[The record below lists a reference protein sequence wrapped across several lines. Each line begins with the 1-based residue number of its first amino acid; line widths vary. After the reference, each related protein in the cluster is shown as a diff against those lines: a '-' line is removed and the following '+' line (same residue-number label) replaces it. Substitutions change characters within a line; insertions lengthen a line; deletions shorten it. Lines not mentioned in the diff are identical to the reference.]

1 MTITYTLFN
10 VAGSFSLAAQTDDWT
25 TLNSPSPGTLRMAT
39 HYVNQIAPVNL
50 HAPRSYTDMTQ
61 GDNGNEYFTFTV
73 GKLDAGMAILIGDR
87 ASQIEFPSLLLPS
100 ECTTGSVVR
109 ISVSRNQKEEQRKKQ
124 EFDDL
129 QRNVLDTFGRLG
141 PMAPNLTLRA
151 VTQTSITLEWEKL
164 ELATAK
170 LLSLDIFRNN
180 ERLAAIPNPLHNTS
194 TKLSGLEVNKPYSF
208 HLVMRTTAG
217 TFTSNV
223 IKTKTHDMNDTTGI
237 SVCFGFMDGST
248 IDEEGNYVDG
258 ELEAHAKSLLQE
270 LGAKWSDKIQID
282 TTHYVCTH
290 PRSRASSSIGEG
302 HPAGQMRGAMFS
314 KAALLS
320 IPIVL
325 PHWIYACAEQKK

>member
-1 MTITYTLFN
+1 
-10 VAGSFSLAAQTDDWT
+10 
-25 TLNSPSPGTLRMAT
+25 MAS
-39 HYVNQIAPVNL
+39 HYVNKIAPTNL
-50 HAPRSYTDMTQ
+50 YSPFGMSNQASTSGGGGAAAT
-61 GDNGNEYFTFTV
+61 NGNNGEGVDQYFTFTV

-109 ISVSRNQKEEQRKKQ
+109 ISVARNQKEEQRKRR

-129 QRNVLDTFGRLG
+129 QENVLEMFGMRG
-141 PMAPNLTLRA
+141 PVTPSLQLRA
-151 VTQTSITLEWEKL
+151 VTQTSITLEWDKL
-164 ELATAK
+164 DIATAK

-180 ERLAAIPNPLHNTS
+180 ERLAAIPNPLYNTS

-223 IKTKTHDMNDTTGI
+223 IKTKTHEMNDTSGI
-237 SVCFGFMDGST
+237 SVCFGFMDGSH
-248 IDEEGNYVDG
+248 IDEEGQYVDG
-258 ELEAHAKSLLQE
+258 ELEAGAKELLQQ

-290 PRSRASSSIGEG
+290 PRGRAAPGIGEG

-314 KAALLS
+314 KAAQLS

-325 PHWIYACAEQKK
+325 PHWIYACAESKK